1 MELLLF
7 LAWAAVVPAMTG
19 AQSTE
24 PPVRQGPGVTV
35 PRLVRDVKPQYTSDA
50 MRRQIQGSVH
60 LECVVQLDGTTSSI
74 KVVKSLDPDLDE
86 QAIKALQQWRFEPG
100 TKDGRPVPVII
111 TAEMNFTLGGKK
123 PAPTGADAPVRV
135 FSRLD
140 ADGSTLAFDISQERF
155 ANAPSWD
162 PQTTAQPPLSVGE
175 AIADAKRWL
184 QEKKALP
191 AATDYRLLNAMLMRI
206 AGKASDRWSYQINFS
221 SGPTVVTAV
230 VLFDGSIVEPRH
242 IARQP

>member
-1 MELLLF
+1 MKLLL
-7 LAWAAVVPAMTG
+7 LLICAAVAPAMTG

-24 PPVRQGPGVTV
+24 APVRQGPGVTV
-35 PRLVRDVKPQYTSDA
+35 PRLMSQVGPQYTSDA

-74 KVVKSLDPDLDE
+74 KVVKSLDAELDE

-111 TAEMNFTLGGKK
+111 TAEMTFTLGGK

-135 FSRLD
+135 YSRLD
-140 ADGSTLAFDISQERF
+140 TDGSTLAYDISQQRLT
-155 ANAPSWD
+155 NAPSWD
-162 PQTTAQPPLSVGE
+162 PQTAAQPPLSVGE

-184 QEKKALP
+184 QEKP
-191 AATDYRLLNAMLMRI
+191 APETTDYRLLNAMLMRI
-206 AGKASDRWSYQINFS
+206 AGRASDRWSYQINLS
-221 SGPTVVTAV
+221 SGTAVVTVV
-230 VLFDGSIVEPRH
+230 VLFDRSIVEPRQ

>member
-86 QAIKALQQWRFEPG
+86 QAIKALQQ
-100 TKDGRPVPVII
+100 
-111 TAEMNFTLGGKK
+111 
-123 PAPTGADAPVRV
+123 
-135 FSRLD
+135 
-140 ADGSTLAFDISQERF
+140 
-155 ANAPSWD
+155 
-162 PQTTAQPPLSVGE
+162 
-175 AIADAKRWL
+175 
-184 QEKKALP
+184 
-191 AATDYRLLNAMLMRI
+191 
-206 AGKASDRWSYQINFS
+206 
-221 SGPTVVTAV
+221 
-230 VLFDGSIVEPRH
+230 
-242 IARQP
+242 